1 MVLSRLTQVVNY
13 YEDNIIHSEDF
24 GHESSLYNIELFK
37 QTVTITLGK
46 VKFTYVSKGVLYFPL
61 YLVTHNNKFYQ
72 IGVYEMASNNMEQMM
87 GDIDL
92 SLLSDPLLF
101 SNAKQVIEESDRKSQ
116 VVNKKGKVIHDKNQE
131 KKQEKEQEKNQEKK
145 QEKKQE
151 KEQEKNQEKNQES
164 VRELGIDELHITDI
178 DKDIQKTL
186 KCGIFTKHNREKTSL
201 LPDEL
206 KETAE
211 QMTLTFHQSSKDNWI
226 THLMKNS
233 HYELKD
239 VEEDSSFFT
248 VVKDAFEQVGYYTT
262 IKKLRSVIAMN
273 TTENYLVEQ
282 RILYSEYKAQLFKMK
297 KMMVDIKKTI
307 EIDLRGKI
315 QNSIITKVEQKKIL
329 DECNTLKD
337 EFDRINKLKNETI
350 KKMDDTFGKQFDEID
365 SLEKY
370 KEFIM
375 SNKYIINSNAVS
387 IIERELNVII
397 ITFSEMDKL
406 DQNEVIQSESH
417 TPGKIIYKPDF
428 YILCSMKNGRYKKVS
443 YKCKNILE
451 FPEIPYHV
459 KIMIIKKMIS
469 GISGKFAS
477 IEHFK
482 NYASYIG
489 IKEFNNIIRDNR
501 DDNHMEELYDPKL
514 KLMFYSKSSD
524 KPPGT
529 GCGDSID
536 TSNVHLMSELSF
548 MNNWRKKLDDT
559 WIDLENPFVVNN
571 KKYASVVH
579 YYQGSKFKNGFPDF
593 SEQFSLDSGSK
604 ISSDLIMCN
613 GASSSN
619 GTININNNVI
629 VLRPKHIQVDPDF
642 YKGRNL
648 VERQRAIDA
657 KFSQNPLLR
666 EILIKT
672 IPAKLNHYIGNKVP
686 EIAIELMRT
695 RKNLR

>member
-1 MVLSRLTQVVNY
+1 MVLSRLTHVINY
-13 YEDNIIHSEDF
+13 YEDDVIHSEDL

-37 QTVTITLGK
+37 QVVTVTLGK

-61 YLVTHNNKFYQ
+61 YLVSHNNKFFQ
-72 IGVYEMASNNMEQMM
+72 IGVYEIASNHIDKMM

-101 SNAKQVIEESDRKSQ
+101 CNAKQVIEESNKKAQ
-116 VVNKKGKVIHDKNQE
+116 VNKRSRVFGNKIQE
-131 KKQEKEQEKNQEKK
+131 EIRERVQEEIQERVQERV
-145 QEKKQE
+145 Q
-151 KEQEKNQEKNQES
+151 
-164 VRELGIDELHITDI
+164 ELGIDELHITDI
-178 DKDIQKTL
+178 DKEIQRTL
-186 KCGIFTKHNREKTSL
+186 KSGIFTKHDREKTSL

-211 QMTLTFHQSSKDNWI
+211 QMTITFHQSSKHNWI

-239 VEEDSSFFT
+239 VEDDGSFFT
-248 VVKDAFEQVGYYTT
+248 VVKDAFEQIGYYTT

-273 TTENYLVEQ
+273 TTEKYLVEQ
-282 RILYSEYKAQLFKMK
+282 RILYSEYNAQLFKMK

-307 EIDLRGKI
+307 EVDLRVKI
-315 QNSIITKVEQKKIL
+315 QNSVITKVEQKRLL
-329 DECNTLKD
+329 DKCNILKD
-337 EFDRINKLKNETI
+337 EFDRINKLKNETM
-350 KKMDDTFGKQFDEID
+350 KKMDDTFGKQFGEID

-375 SNKYIINSNAVS
+375 SSKYSINLNGVS

-406 DQNEVIQSESH
+406 DHNEVIQSEGH

-428 YILCSMKNGRYKKVS
+428 YILCSMKNGKYKKVS

-451 FPEIPYHV
+451 FSEIPYHV
-459 KIMIIKKMIS
+459 KIMIIKRMIS
-469 GISGKFAS
+469 GIAGKFAC

-489 IKEFNNIIRDNR
+489 IKEFNNDVRINRDN
-501 DDNHMEELYDPKL
+501 NHMEELYDPNFKI
-514 KLMFYSKSSD
+514 MFYSKSSD
-524 KPPGT
+524 KPAGT

-536 TSNVHLMSELSF
+536 TSNVHLMSELTF
-548 MNNWRKKLDDT
+548 MDNWRKKLDDT
-559 WIDLENPFVVNN
+559 WIDLEHPFIVNN

-613 GASSSN
+613 GASSLN
-619 GTININNNVI
+619 GSINVDNHVI
-629 VLRPKHIQVDPDF
+629 ILRPKHIRVDPDF
-642 YKGRNL
+642 YKGRNV
-648 VERQRAIDA
+648 VERQKAIDA
-657 KFSQNPLLR
+657 KFSQNPQLR

-672 IPAKLNHYIGNKVP
+672 RPAKLNHYIGNQIP
-686 EIAIELMRT
+686 EVAIELMKT
-695 RKNLR
+695 RKNLL